1 MLENSAGVVRG
12 NVALVSATGD
22 TLSSYAGASVVL
34 QGAGLHTTSSAT
46 GDWEIDNVPAGIY
59 TILLTKP
66 GFDSLVL
73 PKFEFRG
80 VGTSYF
86 LSNGIQAYPM
96 DSLVFS
102 VTNTTED
109 SSSTGYLGLI
119 GFTGGVSGPDS
130 VALTHGVIAAS
141 GGISQ
146 SPGLTIA
153 NGIITNGSRG
163 LIGYNEPPVQSGAVV
178 TFRGYLYGNSPRIK
192 IANFATAASP
202 FTVIRTLNL
211 P

>member
-1 MLENSAGVVRG
+1 MLESSAGVVSG

-22 TLSSYAGASVVL
+22 TLSNYAEVTVRL
-34 QGAGLHTTSSAT
+34 EGAGLQTTSNSA
-46 GDWEIDNVPAGIY
+46 GLWQFDNVPAGFY
-59 TILLTKP
+59 TILLSKP

-73 PKFEFRG
+73 PMFEFRG

-96 DSLVFS
+96 DSLVFT

-109 SSSTGYLGLI
+109 SSANGYLGLI
-119 GFTGGVSGPDS
+119 SMTGRVSGPDS
-130 VALTHGVIAAS
+130 VSLTHGVIAAS

-146 SPGLTIA
+146 APALTIEH
-153 NGIITNGSRG
+153 GEITNGSKG
-163 LIGYNEPPVQSGAVV
+163 LIGYNEPPAKSGAVV
-178 TFRGYLYGNSPRIK
+178 TFRSYVYGNSPKIK
-192 IANFATAASP
+192 ISNFSTAASP
-202 FTVIRTLNL
+202 YSVVRTLTL